1 MRRAE
6 RHPERARPDTGRA
19 PAVAALVV
27 GLAALSPAIAKPP
40 PFLPRELADVVERA
54 RQQQRAEN
62 PVREAPA
69 PREIVDVATGELTLT
84 EVLAQLSSEDYAQRE
99 VATQL
104 LANVAMW
111 DERALAEA
119 CATVDLC
126 PEARV
131 RVREAL
137 YSRFAASP
145 GPAVGISMSPE
156 RSVNG
161 VVILSVMQNYPASR
175 VLRANDVLMR
185 IGDVDLRADPTNQ
198 RVQEVIASYQPGDRV
213 PMTILRDERE
223 IVVEVELGQFANLD
237 PNLSQR
243 NEMIL
248 RQAWNLR
255 SRRLGLSDDEA
266 AAVAPAVSLFD
277 WRRAAQRAS
286 LVRQGTGMVAGGEP
300 APVPGRLAGGV
311 ANIDNSRIGRVER
324 VDPRIAPE
332 PRGADVQR
340 ALDERMKL
348 IETQIAE
355 LSQRMADARTPQRE
369 HEKLRETLEQLAL
382 QRRQIMLEM
391 VRWAD
396 RND

>member
-6 RHPERARPDTGRA
+6 RHPERALPAPSRVRA
-19 PAVAALVV
+19 IAAIVV
-27 GLAALSPAIAKPP
+27 GCGVLSPAIAKPP
-40 PFLPRELADVVERA
+40 PFLPRELAEVVERA
-54 RQQQRAEN
+54 RQQQRAQT
-62 PVREAPA
+62 PAREAPA
-69 PREIVDVATGELTLT
+69 PREIVDVANGELTLP
-84 EVLAQLSSEDYAQRE
+84 EVLAQLSSPDYAERE
-99 VATQL
+99 IATEL

-111 DERALAEA
+111 DEGALAEA
-119 CATVDLC
+119 CAKIDLC
-126 PEARV
+126 PEARL

-137 YSRFAASP
+137 FSRFASSP
-145 GPAVGISMSPE
+145 GPAVGISMSPD

-161 VVILSVMQNYPASR
+161 VLIMSVMQNYPAAR
-175 VLRANDVLMR
+175 VLRANDVLVR
-185 IGDVDLRADPTNQ
+185 IGDVDLRADPTNI

-213 PMTILRDERE
+213 PMTILRDDRE
-223 IVVEVELGQFANLD
+223 VAVVVELGQFADLD
-237 PNLSQR
+237 PNIRQR
-243 NEMIL
+243 NEAIL

-255 SRRLGLSDDEA
+255 SRRLGLVDDA
-266 AAVAPAVSLFD
+266 APAVAPAVSLFD
-277 WRRAAQRAS
+277 WRRAAQRSS
-286 LVRQGTGMVAGGEP
+286 LVRQGTGMIAGGEP
-300 APVPGRLAGGV
+300 SPTPGRFAGGV
-311 ANIDNSRIGRVER
+311 ANVDNSRIGRVER
-324 VDPRIAPE
+324 IDARVAPE

-348 IETQIAE
+348 IEDQIAE